1 MTKDKKFLYTISI
14 AAFAAL
20 LTIFILTARNSN
32 ILTAAAMALITP
44 LVCLL
49 IRKRATVSINKKEAL
64 LLTTVVAVLYVI
76 LILIAGT
83 FSTSYINP
91 YFVTSESLL
100 RTVIPAAV
108 IIITSEIIRF
118 VFLSQ
123 KNTFATVLSWFICV
137 LAEIMIFS
145 GASEIDNVNLF
156 MDLVGLTLFPAIC
169 ANIYYHYSSK
179 SFGALPNICFRLIFT
194 LYVYFVPKYTEIPD
208 ALHACIKILLP
219 LGVLTLTKAL
229 FDKQKKN
236 VSAAK
241 GDKISLVGML
251 ASGVVIVS
259 IAMLISCQFRFG
271 AIVIATGSMT
281 GEINKGDVIIY
292 ERYDDQTIKSG
303 QVIVF
308 LDDESKIV
316 HRVVRIENISGEIR
330 YYTKGDANTDEDQ
343 GYRTEA
349 DIVGLTDLKI
359 AYVGYPTLWLHEL
372 INSVN

>member
-123 KNTFATVLSWFICV
+123 KNTFATVLSWFICR
-137 LAEIMIFS
+137 
-145 GASEIDNVNLF
+145 
-156 MDLVGLTLFPAIC
+156 LTLEWP
-169 ANIYYHYSSK
+169 
-179 SFGALPNICFRLIFT
+179 
-194 LYVYFVPKYTEIPD
+194 
-208 ALHACIKILLP
+208 
-219 LGVLTLTKAL
+219 
-229 FDKQKKN
+229 
-236 VSAAK
+236 
-241 GDKISLVGML
+241 GD
-251 ASGVVIVS
+251 
-259 IAMLISCQFRFG
+259 
-271 AIVIATGSMT
+271 
-281 GEINKGDVIIY
+281 Y
-292 ERYDDQTIKSG
+292 RYI
-303 QVIVF
+303 
-308 LDDESKIV
+308 
-316 HRVVRIENISGEIR
+316 H
-330 YYTKGDANTDEDQ
+330 
-343 GYRTEA
+343 
-349 DIVGLTDLKI
+349 
-359 AYVGYPTLWLHEL
+359 P
-372 INSVN
+372 